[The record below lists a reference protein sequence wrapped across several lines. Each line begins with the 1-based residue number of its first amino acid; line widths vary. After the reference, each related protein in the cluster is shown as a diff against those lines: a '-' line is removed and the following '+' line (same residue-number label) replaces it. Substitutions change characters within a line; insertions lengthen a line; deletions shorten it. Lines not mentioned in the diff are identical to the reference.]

1 MFYVLSNSAGINIG
15 DNTIWEV
22 GRRERLVSQN
32 FNVWDIRACSMAL
45 EVWQISTQT
54 DVTSI

>member
-1 MFYVLSNSAGINIG
+1 MFYVLSNLAGMNIG
-15 DNTIWEV
+15 DITIWEV